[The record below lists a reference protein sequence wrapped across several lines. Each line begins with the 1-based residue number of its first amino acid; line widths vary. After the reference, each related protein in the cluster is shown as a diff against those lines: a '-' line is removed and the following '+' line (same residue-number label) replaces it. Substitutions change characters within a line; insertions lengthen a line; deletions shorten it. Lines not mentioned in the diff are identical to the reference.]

1 MYKVCKFIL
10 IKFILI
16 SKTKLYNK
24 FLKNNWWIIWQY
36 SSQIKRLNIILYMV
50 LLSLIKIHNS
60 ESYGQN
66 EIYVPIEII

>member
-1 MYKVCKFIL
+1 MYKVCKFIF

-16 SKTKLYNK
+16 SKTKLYNR

-50 LLSLIKIHNS
+50 LLSFIKTHNS